1 MTKKEQIILEFM
13 KDPKY
18 VPMKAKEI
26 ATILGVPKKDMDN
39 FKKALD
45 NLEMEFKIG
54 KNKKNRYRVIEENF
68 EQGTFRRN
76 QKGFG
81 FVKLENRDDE
91 IYISKENTN
100 NALNGD
106 RVIVEILEEKN
117 KISLL

>member
-54 KNKKNRYRVIEENF
+54 KNKKNRWIC
-68 EQGTFRRN
+68 
-76 QKGFG
+76 
-81 FVKLENRDDE
+81 
-91 IYISKENTN
+91 
-100 NALNGD
+100 
-106 RVIVEILEEKN
+106 
-117 KISLL
+117 KIRK